1 MFRDINVVYGNY
13 GFITKKNTIPKGLSR
28 IQIINQILR
37 EIKDLTM
44 AYRVNLCLSRPPTQT

>member
-37 EIKDLTM
+37 EIKYLTM
-44 AYRVNLCLSRPPTQT
+44 AYRVNLCLSR

>member
-13 GFITKKNTIPKGLSR
+13 GFSTKKNTIPNGLSR

-37 EIKDLTM
+37 EIKYLTM
-44 AYRVNLCLSRPPTQT
+44 AYRVNLCLSR